1 MNHLLTFLYT
11 KLSETQKPVYFEI
24 APSKTV
30 FPYIVYKL
38 PNSVNVES
46 DRQDYTLQID
56 VWDKNTDTTALETLT
71 DDIDKQLYKLEHLD
85 TDQFLKFE
93 RESRLMIPDTDPK
106 IKRRQLRY
114 VVKQYER

>member
-1 MNHLLTFLYT
+1 MINLLSYVFT

-24 APSKTV
+24 APTNAV
-30 FPYIVYKL
+30 FPFIVYKL
-38 PNSVNVES
+38 PNSVNIES

-71 DDIDKQLYKLEHLD
+71 NDIDKRLHQLQHLD
-85 TDQFLKFE
+85 TNQFLKFE
-93 RESRLMIPDTDPK
+93 RESRLMIPDTDPT
-106 IKRRQLRY
+106 IRRRQLRY